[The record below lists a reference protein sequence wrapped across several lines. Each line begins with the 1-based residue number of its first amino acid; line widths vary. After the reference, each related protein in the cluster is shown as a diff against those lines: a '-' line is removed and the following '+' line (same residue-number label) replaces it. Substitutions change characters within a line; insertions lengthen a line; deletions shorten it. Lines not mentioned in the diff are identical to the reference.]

1 MRIAGELWISRGVS
15 VNGAGKMESAGP
27 SGAGGGAQAGADG
40 DDVAVDKPDILGFDL
55 QQAGADLPRT
65 GFDLALYGQ
74 EMDNATSALARCD
87 KSL

>member
-40 DDVAVDKPDILGFDL
+40 DPGV
-55 QQAGADLPRT
+55 R
-65 GFDLALYGQ
+65 
-74 EMDNATSALARCD
+74 ARCA
-87 KSL
+87 KIRSAIRGSEIVAMRRSRPPQQGQISRL